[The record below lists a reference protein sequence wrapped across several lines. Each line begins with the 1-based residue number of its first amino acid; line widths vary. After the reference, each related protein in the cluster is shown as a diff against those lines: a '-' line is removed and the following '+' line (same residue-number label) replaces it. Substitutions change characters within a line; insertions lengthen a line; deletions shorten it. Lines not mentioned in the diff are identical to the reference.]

1 MTKLVTGLR
10 RWSRTLTRQ
19 LPDHGYPSDHPWRDR
34 ARSRAAKGLTQPRLL
49 GSCGELDNR

>member
-34 ARSRAAKGLTQPRLL
+34 QDPARPR
-49 GSCGELDNR
+49 G